1 MVCVQNLPLSCPKMC
16 KILTNGESKK
26 LFSHKIALEINALG
40 GCEALAIDVRADYSD
55 RWITGGCK
63 ELV

>member
-1 MVCVQNLPLSCPKMC
+1 MC

-26 LFSHKIALEINALG
+26 LFSNKIALEIDALG